1 MSVSAWN
8 DQNNSLIS
16 FGYKYRTGTSSSI
29 IYIVIL
35 TAAIIA
41 LSLLPFINVQISIN
55 GPGILQSE
63 IERTEI
69 ATSVSGRI
77 TEIRMKDN
85 QKLSRGDTLL
95 VIDASLPGQQTE
107 LLNKH
112 FVQLRQLLQDVNQ
125 LLQLADQAEDEGSVP
140 ALKTGQYLAS
150 WRHYLEEAEER
161 RNAKDQAEKIFK
173 RYSALY
179 QSNVLSVSEYEKF
192 KFDYDQALSNYLEL
206 TKRYKS
212 QWQMEAMSYRDEL
225 RTLAGRE
232 AELTA
237 QRKLYTL
244 TASVNGSLQNLSGLQ
259 AGTYVFANQK
269 IGEISP
275 DTKLIAYCFI
285 KPSDIGLIRLGQEVN
300 FQIDAFNYN
309 QWGMLSGKVLD
320 ISDDVIIINEGQPV
334 FRVKCSLDSDHLTLN
349 NEYRGYVK
357 KGMNFTARFRV
368 AERSLFHLLYDQ
380 ADDWLNPNLEDT

>member
-112 FVQLRQLLQDVNQ
+112 FVQLRQVLQDVSQ

-334 FRVKCSLDSDHLTLN
+334 FRV
-349 NEYRGYVK
+349 
-357 KGMNFTARFRV
+357 
-368 AERSLFHLLYDQ
+368 
-380 ADDWLNPNLEDT
+380 

>member
-16 FGYKYRTGTSSSI
+16 FGYKYRTGTSSRV

-35 TAAIIA
+35 SAAIIA

-125 LLQLADQAEDEGSVP
+125 LLQLADQAEDQGSDP

-150 WRHYLEEAEER
+150 WRHFLQEAEER
-161 RNAKDQAEKIFK
+161 KNTKDQAEKIFK

-192 KFDYDQALSNYLEL
+192 KFDYDQALSYYSEI

-212 QWQMEAMSYRDEL
+212 QWQMEARGYRDEL

-275 DTKLIAYCFI
+275 DTKLTAFCYI
-285 KPSDIGLIRLGQEVN
+285 KPSDIGLIRIGQEVN

-334 FRVKCSLDSDHLTLN
+334 FRVKCSLESDHLKLN
-349 NEYRGYVK
+349 NDHRGYVK

-380 ADDWLNPNLEDT
+380 VDDWLNPNLKDT